1 MESPGEY
8 LKREREL
15 RGTSLT
21 AVYEAIRV
29 PKKYLDAIEA
39 DEYDAL
45 PHPTFVK
52 GFIKSYCRHLGL
64 DETEA
69 VLKYEMYIRERAE
82 KAAETR
88 RHEAPAKKGF
98 FPGITPVISKER
110 LYVAAAAA
118 FAVIVAVF
126 YLVATRRAAAPPS
139 MQTTAVEE
147 PQTRP
152 AAVEAPGA
160 AQQQPAAGH
169 TLDVK
174 ATELVWIKLRID
186 NGEPFDVIL
195 HRGERIVWKAR
206 DAFSLV
212 VGNAG
217 GVEMT
222 YDGMLLKPFGKSGEV
237 VNFKLPATP
246 LNPPLVKGGVGGV
259 AKNGA

>member
-15 RGTSLT
+15 RGTSLA

-29 PKKYLDAIEA
+29 PKKYLNALEA

-82 KAAETR
+82 RAAETSR
-88 RHEAPAKKGF
+88 REAPAKKGF
-98 FPGITPVISKER
+98 FPSITSAMPKER

-126 YLVATRRAAAPPS
+126 YFVATQREAAPPS
-139 MQTTAVEE
+139 VQTTAVEE
-147 PQTRP
+147 PQAQPQP
-152 AAVEAPGA
+152 AEAPDA
-160 AQQQPAAGH
+160 ACGVIRWPHIGRKAAGSYESVG
-169 TLDVK
+169 DS
-174 ATELVWIKLRID
+174 

-195 HRGERIVWKAR
+195 HRGERIVW
-206 DAFSLV
+206 S
-212 VGNAG
+212 
-217 GVEMT
+217 
-222 YDGMLLKPFGKSGEV
+222 DGCV
-237 VNFKLPATP
+237 RWWWATP
-246 LNPPLVKGGVGGV
+246 AAWG
-259 AKNGA
+259 

>member
-15 RGTSLT
+15 RGTSLA

-29 PKKYLDAIEA
+29 PKKYLNALEA

-69 VLKYEMYIRERAE
+69 VLKYEMHMRERAE
-82 KAAETR
+82 RAAETSR
-88 RHEAPAKKGF
+88 REAPVKKDF
-98 FPGITPVISKER
+98 FPAITPAISKER

-118 FAVIVAVF
+118 FAVMVAVF
-126 YLVATRRAAAPPS
+126 YFVATRKAAAPPS
-139 MQTTAVEE
+139 VQTTSVEE

-152 AAVEAPGA
+152 QSAEALAPDAASEQASV
-160 AQQQPAAGH
+160 GH

-174 ATELVWIKLRID
+174 ATELVWIKIRID

-222 YDGMLLKPFGKSGEV
+222 YDGIPMKPFGKSGEV
-237 VNFKLPATP
+237 VNFKLPAVDP
-246 LNPPLVKGGVGGV
+246 S

>member
-15 RGTSLT
+15 RGASL
-21 AVYEAIRV
+21 ASVYEAIRV

-82 KAAETR
+82 KADETR
-88 RHEAPAKKGF
+88 GREAPAKKELF
-98 FPGITPVISKER
+98 PAIAPGISRER

-118 FAVIVAVF
+118 FAVVIALF
-126 YLVATRRAAAPPS
+126 YFVATRRAAVPPS
-139 MQTTAVEE
+139 AQTA
-147 PQTRP
+147 P
-152 AAVEAPGA
+152 AAEPEARPEAAPAPVEAR
-160 AQQQPAAGH
+160 QPQAAAGH

-174 ATELVWIKLRID
+174 AVELVWIKLRID

-206 DAFSLV
+206 DTFSLV

-222 YDGMLLKPFGKSGEV
+222 YDGTRLKPFGKSGEV
-237 VNFKLPATP
+237 VNFQLPAGD
-246 LNPPLVKGGVGGV
+246 NS
-259 AKNGA
+259 ARNGA

>member
-15 RGTSLT
+15 RGTSLA
-21 AVYEAIRV
+21 AVHEAIRV
-29 PKKYLDAIEA
+29 PKKYLNALEA

-82 KAAETR
+82 RAAETSR
-88 RHEAPAKKGF
+88 REAPAKKGF
-98 FPGITPVISKER
+98 FPAITPALSKER
-110 LYVAAAAA
+110 LYVAGAGL
-118 FAVIVAVF
+118 FAVMVAVF
-126 YLVATRRAAAPPS
+126 YFVATRRAAVPPS
-139 MQTTAVEE
+139 AETAPV
-147 PQTRP
+147 
-152 AAVEAPGA
+152 
-160 AQQQPAAGH
+160 QQPEARPEAAPALGEARQQPSEGH

-186 NGEPFDVIL
+186 SAEPFDVIL
-195 HRGERIVWKAR
+195 HRGERIAWKAR
-206 DAFSLV
+206 DTFSLV

-222 YDGMLLKPFGKSGEV
+222 YDGIPMKPFGKSGEV
-237 VNFKLPATP
+237 VNFKLPAVE
-246 LNPPLVKGGVGGV
+246 PLVK
-259 AKNGA
+259 NGA

>member
-29 PKKYLDAIEA
+29 PKKYLNALEA

-52 GFIKSYCRHLGL
+52 GFIKSYCRHLGI

-82 KAAETR
+82 KTAETR
-88 RHEAPAKKGF
+88 RREAPAKKDF
-98 FPGITPVISKER
+98 FPGITPAISKER
-110 LYVAAAAA
+110 LYVIAAGA

-126 YLVATRRAAAPPS
+126 YFVATRRSAIPPPAE
-139 MQTTAVEE
+139 QALPVEG
-147 PQTRP
+147 PQAQPRS
-152 AAVEAPGA
+152 VEAPGVA
-160 AQQQPAAGH
+160 SRQSSVVGH

-206 DAFSLV
+206 DTFSLV

-222 YDGMLLKPFGKSGEV
+222 YDAMLLKPFGKSGEV
-237 VNFKLPATP
+237 VNFKLPAGD
-246 LNPPLVKGGVGGV
+246 NSK
-259 AKNGA
+259 KNGV

>member
-15 RGTSLT
+15 RGTSLA
-21 AVYEAIRV
+21 AVHEAIRV
-29 PKKYLDAIEA
+29 PKKYLNALEA

-69 VLKYEMYIRERAE
+69 VLKYEMHIRERAE
-82 KAAETR
+82 RAAETSR
-88 RHEAPAKKGF
+88 REAPAKKGF
-98 FPGITPVISKER
+98 FPSITSAMPKER

-126 YLVATRRAAAPPS
+126 YFVATQREAAPPS
-139 MQTTAVEE
+139 VQTTAVEE
-147 PQTRP
+147 PAVQPQP
-152 AAVEAPGA
+152 AETPGA
-160 AQQQPAAGH
+160 ASEQSSVGH

-174 ATELVWIKLRID
+174 ATELVWIKIRID

-217 GVEMT
+217 GVEMI
-222 YDGMLLKPFGKSGEV
+222 YDGILMKPFGKSGEV
-237 VNFKLPATP
+237 VNFKLPAGDP
-246 LNPPLVKGGVGGV
+246 S

>member
-15 RGTSLT
+15 RGTSLA

-29 PKKYLDAIEA
+29 PKKYLNALEA

-82 KAAETR
+82 RAAETSR
-88 RHEAPAKKGF
+88 REAPAKKGF
-98 FPGITPVISKER
+98 FPGITPAMSKER

-118 FAVIVAVF
+118 FAVMVAVF
-126 YLVATRRAAAPPS
+126 YFVATRKASAPPS
-139 MQTTAVEE
+139 VQTTAVQE
-147 PQTRP
+147 PEALPQSAP
-152 AAVEAPGA
+152 APDAAPNPPYPPLVKGGVGGV
-160 AQQQPAAGH
+160 GH

-174 ATELVWIKLRID
+174 ATELVWIKIRID

-237 VNFKLPATP
+237 VNFKLPAGDP
-246 LNPPLVKGGVGGV
+246 S

>member
-15 RGTSLT
+15 RGTSLA

-29 PKKYLDAIEA
+29 PKKYLNALEA

-82 KAAETR
+82 RAAETSR
-88 RHEAPAKKGF
+88 REAPAKKGF
-98 FPGITPVISKER
+98 FPAITPAISKER

-118 FAVIVAVF
+118 FAVMVAVF
-126 YLVATRRAAAPPS
+126 YFVATRKASAPPS
-139 MQTTAVEE
+139 AQTTAVEE
-147 PQTRP
+147 PQALP
-152 AAVEAPGA
+152 QSALAPDAASP
-160 AQQQPAAGH
+160 QQASVGH

-174 ATELVWIKLRID
+174 ATELVWIKIRID

-222 YDGMLLKPFGKSGEV
+222 YDGILMKPFGKSGEV
-237 VNFKLPATP
+237 VNFKLPAGDP
-246 LNPPLVKGGVGGV
+246 S